1 MEPSFD
7 QPEQPFPRRRA
18 KNQFS
23 DSQLQ
28 RWHMCD
34 QMGAKPN
41 RYGNGTL
48 KISVPNGD
56 ETYYARLK
64 SRRGGVTATDVI
76 IRPGRTAKL
85 DVPVCD
91 GRTTYDL
98 HYGAGTKWY
107 GSKYLFGPRGAYS
120 EADKVFTF
128 EDGTVWRVSLSLRPA
143 GNLSTSG
150 MDYREFIE

>member
-1 MEPSFD
+1 M
-7 QPEQPFPRRRA
+7 
-18 KNQFS
+18 
-23 DSQLQ
+23 
-28 RWHMCD
+28 
-34 QMGAKPN
+34 
-41 RYGNGTL
+41 
-48 KISVPNGD
+48 
-56 ETYYARLK
+56 
-64 SRRGGVTATDVI
+64 
-76 IRPGRTAKL
+76 
-85 DVPVCD
+85 CD

-107 GSKYLFGPRGAYS
+107 GYKYLFGPRGAYS